1 MIGKQ
6 FIDLFFRVE
15 TKEAQKD
22 IDNIGDGLDNVGKK
36 GGVAQKGLTLLGN
49 GFKFVGGAIKAAG
62 IGLLVGLL
70 AQLTGIFQSNQKV
83 ADTFGRIMLKLK
95 PVFDV
100 LGDVIGFVAS
110 VLEGLIDLFTGAIN
124 WLGSLIGLSDGYASS
139 TADLA
144 DEIVNL
150 RNEQKLMN
158 AELALTQLQYQRE
171 AELQRQI
178 RDDTSKTM
186 EERIAANEELGR
198 ILEQQAEEERQ
209 MALVA
214 LDLAQKELSLER
226 DNIDLQVAVIEA
238 KTKLA
243 EIDERITGQRS
254 EQLVNLT
261 SLEKERAD
269 KQKEYSERIQK
280 ELEEEEKA
288 YDDILKKMRQH
299 IEVAEKE
306 LTLTE
311 KLEAAEKAFIEAKE
325 HLATLKETDTTAN
338 EKAIQD
344 SKDLIAQKKLESQ
357 AIQEEINNMQAQ
369 DDALAE
375 FEDAHEEQKA
385 AVLAIYD
392 ELYKGLTDTGQE
404 YFDDLRL
411 RQGVENAENLED
423 LKLATGEIEFIYKE
437 LNAAKGKLSE
447 NSRFTEDELAEDLQA
462 LKKYRGEFN
471 TYYDS
476 LEEQT
481 KHRFDNEIKQNKKE
495 LEEKKRVIDTEIK
508 QIEEQNKIIIEKD
521 EQLQLK
527 IEEATIA
534 FNQAQEDL
542 KAQNLAAVLE
552 FMKTEQQKEID
563 AVEDKYDAII
573 AKTIEGSDHEIQLTE
588 EKNKKIQE
596 INDRYDKEA
605 RQRGMDFL
613 QKQFNLV
620 KFFHQKEIDA
630 EKHKDEVKEQLL
642 QKAISLS
649 TQGSALYKAL
659 AISNAIISTRK
670 GIMQVFGDETLPFPL
685 KLASAFLIGVEGAK
699 SINEIRKTKIPG
711 DSGGGD
717 GGGSLSDLVSM
728 KENMSGDVPSLPG
741 GALGDSDS
749 PPLQAFV
756 VESDISD
763 AQALQNDIDIQATL

>member
-22 IDNIGDGLDNVGKK
+22 IDNIGEGLDNVGKK

-100 LGDVIGFVAS
+100 LGDVIGFVAG

-288 YDDILKKMRQH
+288 YDDILEKMKQH

-311 KLEAAEKAFIEAKE
+311 KLEAAENAFIEAKE
-325 HLATLKETDTTAN
+325 HLATLKSTDTTAN

-357 AIQEEINNMQAQ
+357 AIQEEINNMRAQ
-369 DDALAE
+369 DEALAE

-385 AVLAIYD
+385 AVLSIYD
-392 ELYKGLTDTGQE
+392 EMYKGLTKTGQE

-411 RQGVENAENLED
+411 RQGVENAKNLED
-423 LKLATGEIEFIYKE
+423 LKDATEEIEFIYLE
-437 LNAAKGKLSE
+437 LNASKGKLSE
-447 NSRFTEDELAEDLQA
+447 DARFTEEELEEDLQA

-471 TYYDS
+471 AYYDS
-476 LEEQT
+476 LEDQT
-481 KHRFDNEIKQNKKE
+481 KHRFDNEIRQNQKE
-495 LEEKKRVIDTEIK
+495 LEEKKRVIDEEIK
-508 QIEEQNKIIIEKD
+508 QIEEQNKIIIDKND
-521 EQLQLK
+521 DLQLK
-527 IEEATIA
+527 IEEAEKV
-534 FNQAQEDL
+534 FNETQKEL

-573 AKTIEGSDHEIQLTE
+573 AKTIEGSDHEKQLTE
-588 EKNKKIQE
+588 EKRIAIQE
-596 INDRYDKEA
+596 INDRYDEEA

-613 QKQFNLV
+613 QKQVNLV
-620 KFFHQKEIDA
+620 KFFNQKEEDLEI
-630 EKHKDEVKEQLL
+630 KKQQVKEQLL
-642 QKAISLS
+642 QKSLGLAK
-649 TQGSALYKAL
+649 QGSALYKAL
-659 AISNAIISTRK
+659 AIANVIIDTKK
-670 GIMQVFGDETLPFPL
+670 GIMSALGDRELPIPL
-685 KLASAFLIGVEGAK
+685 KIGAATLIAIAGLK
-699 SINEIRKTKIPG
+699 SLNEIRKTKIPG
-711 DSGGGD
+711 ESGGG
-717 GGGSLSDLVSM
+717 GGNADLSDIGSFGNV
-728 KENMSGDVPSLPG
+728 SGDVPTLPG